1 MSDMIEVVIDSIRVG
16 LMSQNRVIILRE
28 VSSERYLA
36 IWVDPYMA
44 EQITFALQ
52 EIEVARPMSHDLMK
66 QILASLNARLVRVEV
81 TDLRSEVFFG
91 NLVLE
96 LENGHEINI
105 DARPSDAL
113 SLAVRTNVPILIAR
127 EVMETAGIVPESD
140 ISTSSPETSTG
151 TTSSREI
158 PAASED
164 RLSIFEDFLDN
175 LDIDDEDSDQD
186 EAEE

>member
-1 MSDMIEVVIDSIRVG
+1 
-16 LMSQNRVIILRE
+16 MSQNRVIILRE
-28 VSSERYLA
+28 VNSERYLA

-96 LENGHEINI
+96 LDNGHEINI

-113 SLAVRTNVPILIAR
+113 ALAVRSNVPILIGR
-127 EVMETAGIVPESD
+127 EVMEQAGIVPETD
-140 ISTSSPETSTG
+140 ISTTAPDASSQ
-151 TTSSREI
+151 TSSSGEA
-158 PAASED
+158 PEVSED

-175 LDIDDEDSDQD
+175 LNIDDEDSKPD
-186 EAEE
+186 ETED